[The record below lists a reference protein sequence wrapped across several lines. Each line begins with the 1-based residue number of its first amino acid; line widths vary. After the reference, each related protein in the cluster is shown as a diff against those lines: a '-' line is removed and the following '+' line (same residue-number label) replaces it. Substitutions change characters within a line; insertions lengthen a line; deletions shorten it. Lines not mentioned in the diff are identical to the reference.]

1 MDENRT
7 QIQEHLRRIATTGGL
22 RYLWE
27 WIGVLLLVIWKEG
40 TRFGHMI
47 IELVGVT
54 VSLSLLGLTFPSQA
68 FQILPCFIECK

>member
-27 WIGVLLLVIWKEG
+27 WIGVLLLVIW
-40 TRFGHMI
+40 
-47 IELVGVT
+47 
-54 VSLSLLGLTFPSQA
+54 
-68 FQILPCFIECK
+68 